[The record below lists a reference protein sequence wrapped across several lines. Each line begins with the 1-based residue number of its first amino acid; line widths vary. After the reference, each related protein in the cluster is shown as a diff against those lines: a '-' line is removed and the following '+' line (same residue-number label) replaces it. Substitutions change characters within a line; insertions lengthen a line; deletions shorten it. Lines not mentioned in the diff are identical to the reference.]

1 MTPLP
6 PLALPAALCTLLL
19 AHALPAAG
27 ADGGLDSAR
36 QRGKLVAGVAYVP
49 PAYAAGAKFRTPES
63 VDTALAEAA
72 ARALKASL
80 ETVAAGPASRT
91 GILAAGKADV
101 VLAALSGQDPLRKSA
116 RIVPTGYTAAPMAI
130 MRTDTNIKNWQ
141 QLKGRTV
148 CLSEG
153 GLDAGSMAA
162 RYGARELPFK
172 APADSLLALR
182 TGKCDAAVHDSAM
195 LEELL
200 KLPEWKKFSAHLPA
214 TAPRTEL
221 AFVLPAGDAKS
232 EALLKDIVSGWQAG
246 DTMKQLLNKT
256 ARSIAFEVYLD
267 QDVPDCH

>member
-1 MTPLP
+1 MKPLR
-6 PLALPAALCTLLL
+6 PLALPVALCTLLL
-19 AHALPAAG
+19 AHAVPAAG
-27 ADGGLDSAR
+27 ADGGLDRAR

-63 VDTALAEAA
+63 LDTALAEQTAK
-72 ARALKASL
+72 ALKASL

-91 GILAAGKADV
+91 GVLAAGKADV
-101 VLAALSGQDPLRKSA
+101 VLAALPGQDPLRNTA
-116 RIVPTGYTAAPMAI
+116 RIVPTGYAAAPMAI
-130 MRTDTNIKNWQ
+130 MRTDTDIRSWQ

-153 GLDAGSMAA
+153 GLYRGTLAA
-162 RYGARELPFK
+162 RYGATEMPFK

-200 KLPEWKKFSAHLPA
+200 KLPEWKKFSASLPA
-214 TAPRTEL
+214 SGPRTEL
-221 AFVLPAGDAKS
+221 AFVLPAGDGKS
-232 EALLKDIVSGWQAG
+232 ETLLKEIVSGWQAG
-246 DTMKQLLNKT
+246 GTMKQLLNKT